1 MAESFQ
7 LGSGFFLANACD
19 GSLQSGIA
27 FACGRKQFHCLRL
40 PVRSAQQDGLPG
52 ECALS
57 REPMQLPRVHAQQDG
72 DRLFV
77 VQYQI
82 LVQEHSFCIGVQ
94 PWILDGI
101 AHMSVEHVRW
111 NVPALCL
118 IRAVML
124 LQPLVLN

>member
-1 MAESFQ
+1 MFFAKRQHVAIQFGMAR
-7 LGSGFFLANACD
+7 ACF
-19 GSLQSGIA
+19 SVHLQSFLISA
-27 FACGRKQFHCLRL
+27 NC
-40 PVRSAQQDGLPG
+40 AQQDGLPD
-52 ECALS
+52 ECALIGQ
-57 REPMQLPRVHAQQDG
+57 PMQLPRVHAQQDG

-82 LVQEHSFCIGVQ
+82 LVQEHAFCIGVQ

-111 NVPALCL
+111 NVPVLCL